1 MKKLKVL
8 FVSMLITI
16 LALLTLVG
24 CGDSSSQ
31 SSEIYG
37 TYKFSAFVKMESTV
51 QKIDGKPEIVYEEA
65 SRSVSGETYEMES
78 VGTVK
83 CYENMIVLD
92 LNKDNTYLL
101 IEPSGTVG
109 GQYGNWEKDGNKIT
123 LKGKEKDYVLTI
135 KGDTL
140 SYEWGKGRLS
150 TYTNIELK
158 KVEVVENAQLKAVA
172 GTYKFFSMTL
182 SNAQQSAT
190 ANVGDTINGKTYGED
205 FFLVDLKANGEM
217 YILSDAQWGLL
228 YGEIGTWTLDGDKV
242 EINTKVRP
250 SFDIKYIFT
259 LSDDTLV
266 SDLSSEDISRSLIL
280 KK

>member
-8 FVSMLITI
+8 FVGTLITI

-65 SRSVSGETYEMES
+65 SRSVSGETYEMEG

-109 GQYGNWEKDGNKIT
+109 GQYGKWEKDGNKIT

-140 SYEWGKGRLS
+140 SYEWGKGALS

-158 KVEVVENAQLKAVA
+158 KVEIVENAQLKAVA

-250 SFDIKYIFT
+250 SYDIKYIFT

-266 SDLSSEDISRSLIL
+266 SDLSSEDISRSLTL